1 MSQKERIRQELKA
14 KRLLLSPD
22 EVKRKSA
29 LIIGRAKELLREAKA
44 SSYLLFHP
52 IKNEP
57 DLTPLALELLKE
69 GKTVA
74 FPKVV
79 GREIVPIRV
88 NSLKELGPGRFGIL
102 EPPYRPKGVLKEVD
116 VVFVPGVAFD
126 RLGYRIG
133 FGGGYYDRLLEKL
146 SVRAK
151 IGVCFDFQL
160 LDELPSEP
168 FDVPVDFVITENTT
182 VRRKTKW
189 KQS

>member
-1 MSQKERIRQELKA
+1 VSQKERIRQELKA
-14 KRLLLSPD
+14 RRLLLSPE
-22 EVKRKSA
+22 EVRRKSL
-29 LIIGRAKELLREAKA
+29 LIVSRAKELLRELNP
-44 SSYLLFHP
+44 SSCLFFHP

-57 DLTPLALELLKE
+57 DLTSLASELLKE

-79 GREIVPIRV
+79 GREIVPIQV
-88 NSLKELGPGRFGIL
+88 SSLRELQPGRFGIL
-102 EPPYRPKGVLKEVD
+102 EPPYSPQKVLKEVD
-116 VVFVPGVAFD
+116 AVFVPGIAFD
-126 RLGYRIG
+126 GRGYRIG

-146 SVRAK
+146 PVKAK

-160 LDELPSEP
+160 LEELPTEP

-182 VRRKTKW
+182 VRRKAKW